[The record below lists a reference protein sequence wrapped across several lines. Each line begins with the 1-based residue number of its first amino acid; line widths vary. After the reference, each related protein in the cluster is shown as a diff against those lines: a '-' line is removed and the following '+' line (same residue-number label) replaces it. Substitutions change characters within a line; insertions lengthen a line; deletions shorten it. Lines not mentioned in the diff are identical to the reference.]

1 MPCLNSNMRILTK
14 MVADGKSENMFDLP
28 HSAPRDFIMVSTPDF
43 AHALGTTKPDPFK
56 RQIVVTEQ
64 GKNIYLIGIVGCD
77 CKENSTALCFNHPFP
92 HIQCQEGCTLSKA
105 NG

>member
-1 MPCLNSNMRILTK
+1 MRILTK

-56 RQIVVTEQ
+56 HIVNNNVP
-64 GKNIYLIGIVGCD
+64 G
-77 CKENSTALCFNHPFP
+77 
-92 HIQCQEGCTLSKA
+92 
-105 NG
+105 